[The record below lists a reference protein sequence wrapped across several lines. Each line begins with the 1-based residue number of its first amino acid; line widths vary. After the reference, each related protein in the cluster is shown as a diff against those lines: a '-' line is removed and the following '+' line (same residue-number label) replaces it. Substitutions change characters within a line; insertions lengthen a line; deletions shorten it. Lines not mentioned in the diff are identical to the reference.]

1 MQQCMQQP
9 PDLNAPDLEQR
20 KRDRYRRVD
29 EGVRDGFLAK
39 GSFGK
44 VYITED
50 TTTGE
55 VVGQGAKRSSG
66 PRAYNG
72 RAQLAGSSD
81 GPEGPVSAPAPCKAH
96 LR

>member
-9 PDLNAPDLEQR
+9 PDLNAPDLEAR
-20 KRDRYRRVD
+20 KRERYRRID

-44 VYITED
+44 VYIAED

-55 VVGQGAKRSSG
+55 VVAIKKQRYPSAEVARELAFAKVVASS
-66 PRAYNG
+66 PSV
-72 RAQLAGSSD
+72 LIIT
-81 GPEGPVSAPAPCKAH
+81 K
-96 LR
+96 